1 MYLTRSWA
9 IFSSSSSRPQ
19 QLVRKKREK
28 RTLYVRVCVPGGPFS
43 QLWVS
48 TCPNTR
54 SVGWLVVRYCIKR
67 PGIPRSTVRD
77 FSSFRDKKEKKKN
90 ENAANSRRA
99 FNLTGVIFFISNPT
113 KRKKKSF
120 LLCPPI
126 IFRKFFFSFPRWE
139 EMNLYRKKKFSPE
152 GKKEGQIIKWLIG
165 YKLWVYGGNG
175 GDPMWQSPPKEEEEE
190 TFKNLMAFWGTKKN
204 WLPHDHQGVVWGSFI
219 IFCFF
224 HGKKKSPA
232 SY

>member
-1 MYLTRSWA
+1 
-9 IFSSSSSRPQ
+9 
-19 QLVRKKREK
+19 
-28 RTLYVRVCVPGGPFS
+28 
-43 QLWVS
+43 
-48 TCPNTR
+48 
-54 SVGWLVVRYCIKR
+54 
-67 PGIPRSTVRD
+67 
-77 FSSFRDKKEKKKN
+77 
-90 ENAANSRRA
+90 
-99 FNLTGVIFFISNPT
+99 VIFFISNPT

-190 TFKNLMAFWGTKKN
+190 ETFKNLMAFWGTKKN